1 MNLPKRTIALLSLA
15 ALAAPVTA
23 QPAKPAAT
31 SAQRQAEDQ
40 PIPRTLFLS
49 NMDTQ
54 FRSMDSDRNGS
65 LSRKELE
72 DYQRAEAAAQAQAR
86 TRELFT
92 RLDTDRNGVLT
103 PAEFS
108 KLITPNANAAN
119 AAPLL
124 QRFDSNRD
132 GTISLVEYR
141 AGTLVN
147 FDNLDTDKD
156 GIVTAA
162 EMKAGGIGRR

>member
-1 MNLPKRTIALLSLA
+1 MPKRTIALLSLA

-31 SAQRQAEDQ
+31 ATQRQPEAQ
-40 PIPRTLFLS
+40 PIPRTVFLS
-49 NMDTQ
+49 DMDAQ
-54 FRSMDSDRNGS
+54 FKSMDADRNGS
-65 LSRKELE
+65 LSKKELE
-72 DYQRAEAAAQAQAR
+72 DYQRAEAAAQVQAR
-86 TRELFT
+86 TRELFA
-92 RLDTDRNGVLT
+92 RLDADRNGALT
-103 PAEFS
+103 LAEFS

-147 FDNLDTDKD
+147 FDKLDTDKD

-162 EMKAGGIGRR
+162 EMKAGGISNR